1 MGGEAGILIAASFVY
16 VYGLLLLQNSTKG
29 AYLVSYLDPEVAE
42 LYLWLQVYKYT
53 ECSSLCPEGLSSGS
67 PVTRA

>member
-1 MGGEAGILIAASFVY
+1 MEVISIAASF

-53 ECSSLCPEGLSSGS
+53 ECSSLCPEGLSSGR